1 MAHYDL
7 KTSQLRDYVGVL
19 KAGDTVSLT
28 GTVYTA
34 RDAAHKK
41 ILAALENGEQVP
53 FDIQESRDKSSA
65 PAVRPLPVVWTRSL
79 RRSSK
84 RVRYA

>member
-41 ILAALENGEQVP
+41 ILAALE
-53 FDIQESRDKSSA
+53 
-65 PAVRPLPVVWTRSL
+65 LSL
-79 RRSSK
+79 IHISEPTRRS
-84 RVRYA
+84 

>member
-28 GTVYTA
+28 
-34 RDAAHKK
+34 
-41 ILAALENGEQVP
+41 
-53 FDIQESRDKSSA
+53 
-65 PAVRPLPVVWTRSL
+65 PA
-79 RRSSK
+79 
-84 RVRYA
+84 

>member
-41 ILAALENGEQVP
+41 ILAALENGEQRARRR
-53 FDIQESRDKSSA
+53 QSRDKSSA

>member
-34 RDAAHKK
+34 RDAAHSGS
-41 ILAALENGEQVP
+41 IG
-53 FDIQESRDKSSA
+53 
-65 PAVRPLPVVWTRSL
+65 
-79 RRSSK
+79 K
-84 RVRYA
+84 RGAGTV

>member
-41 ILAALENGEQVP
+41 ILAALENGAGTV
-53 FDIQESRDKSSA
+53 
-65 PAVRPLPVVWTRSL
+65 
-79 RRSSK
+79 
-84 RVRYA
+84 

>member
-53 FDIQESRDKSSA
+53 FDIQDSQTHAMMLARQGIISNADA
-65 PAVRPLPVVWTRSL
+65 ADL
-79 RRSSK
+79 
-84 RVRYA
+84 